1 MFRSFFSAV
10 GFTNRWSPFQCPPYS
25 TKIPV
30 GSGVKPNDTSR
41 IKGQADARKDPELTG
56 VPDSF
61 AIDVPKCI
69 LPSDFIIPQMKDV
82 AFRYSYDFHGGS
94 T

>member
-1 MFRSFFSAV
+1 MVAFPV
-10 GFTNRWSPFQCPPYS
+10 PPYS

-56 VPDSF
+56 VPNSN

-69 LPSDFIIPQMKDV
+69 LPSDFILAWKNREFGGFMPSIPQLKDV